1 MLKELF
7 KLTALAGG
15 LSVGVLIAIARHI
28 AAAAV
33 RHPFLFAFL
42 ILDIYLIRLAI

>member
-15 LSVGVLIAIARHI
+15 LFVGVGFAIARHF

-42 ILDIYLIRLAI
+42 ILDIYLIHLAI